1 MLMLELATGQ
11 GYFDGKNPAQI
22 TKILRDMEEG
32 SLDLD
37 DCDCDD
43 RLKDLI
49 GKCLQ
54 RDGRKRPNTAQI
66 LLHPYFLAGNPFSF
80 LS

>member
-1 MLMLELATGQ
+1 MLELATGK

-22 TKILRDMEEG
+22 TKILRDMDEG

-37 DCDCDD
+37 GVDIDD

-49 GKCLQ
+49 GRCLQ
-54 RDGRKRPNTAQI
+54 KDCRKRPNTAQI